1 MENLA
6 VDIKKKFLHM
16 YKKLIHLSYTKWL
29 LLAGIA
35 ICIFALIFG
44 ICSSRTI
51 PTDLMPIINKE
62 ARNFGIDPLFLASII
77 QAESSGRVKVISQR
91 GACGL
96 MQLMPATAEE
106 LAKELKMKY
115 HRSDLFY
122 PEINIRLGTYYIY
135 KLLRRFNNNTAIAL
149 AAYNTGPTR
158 VARWLRESPNQNFFT
173 ILKQKGSKETISYVY
188 KILND
193 YNQRKNLQHKT
204 KLKNN

>member
-1 MENLA
+1 MLQ
-6 VDIKKKFLHM
+6 M
-16 YKKLIHLSYTKWL
+16 TYTRWL
-29 LLAGIA
+29 LIGGIA

-51 PTDLMPIINKE
+51 PTDLMPIITKE

-77 QAESSGRVKVISQR
+77 QAESSGRVKVMSSK

-122 PEINIRLGTYYIY
+122 PEVNIRLGTYYIY
-135 KLLRRFNNNTAIAL
+135 KLLRRFNNNAAIAL

-158 VARWLRESPNQNFFT
+158 VSRWLKESSDPNFFN
-173 ILKQKGSKETISYVY
+173 ILKQKGSKETISYVH

-193 YNQRKNLQHKT
+193 YNKRKNLPK
-204 KLKNN
+204 K